1 MRKELCRGIYQNI
14 QKQGKLPQNLAKY
27 KNNSLKRK
35 GWTRMDKFKRRFGN
49 GLQLLF
55 LLKLISATG
64 FQSSFVLFFETF

>member
-35 GWTRMDKFKRRFGN
+35 GGSDG
-49 GLQLLF
+49 Q
-55 LLKLISATG
+55 I
-64 FQSSFVLFFETF
+64 